1 MTARRIG
8 LIHVS
13 QETNDFNPRPT
24 TLTDYEAFGLY
35 EGAEV
40 IARAGATGQVAGH
53 LRAVAESGLAVETV
67 PIIRAHAVAGGRI
80 DRASHAFF
88 LDRIRS
94 GLAGAGRLDG
104 LALYLHG
111 ACAADGE
118 DDVEGVQAALCR
130 EILGPSV
137 PIMLGLDH
145 HANVTRR
152 MVASVDAIVGH
163 RTQPHDQFDTG
174 LIGTRLLLRI
184 LSEGLRPR
192 MAMRKIPLVTHQEQF
207 LTAHGPMKTW
217 FDRARA
223 MEADPRVLQAV
234 PFPMQPWLDVDEG
247 GWTAVVV
254 TNDDQALSERLAD
267 ELADLAWSLR
277 DDFLVREAVPVDEA
291 VRMADAEPAGLV
303 VLSDTG
309 DTVFGGAAGDSNV
322 ILEAMLR
329 LGVRG
334 PALVPMIA
342 PGVVARLFAAGEGA
356 TVTLPV
362 GGETATAF
370 FTPIEVSGRVRRLA
384 HGRVAVSGYQDAE
397 IDMGRTAVFEIGPV
411 TLLVS
416 ELRGVAG
423 NLPDVYRAFGIE
435 PAEARMVVLK
445 TASNFQYFAPISRRV
460 IRADTRGPGQSD
472 VFTLPW
478 KRLPRPIYPLERM
491 SRRDEP
497 RTPPGVRGAA

>member
-1 MTARRIG
+1 MTTLRIG

-13 QETNDFNPRPT
+13 QETNDFNPRLT
-24 TLTDYEAFGLY
+24 TLADYEAFGLY
-35 EGAEV
+35 EGADV
-40 IARAGATGQVAGH
+40 IAKAGATGQVAGH

-94 GLAGAGRLDG
+94 GLAAAGTLDG

-111 ACAADGE
+111 ACAAEGE

-130 EILGPSV
+130 EVLGPSV

-145 HANVTRR
+145 HANVTKR

-184 LSEGLRPR
+184 ISERLRPR

-207 LTAHGPMKTW
+207 LTAHGPMKAW

-254 TNDDQALSERLAD
+254 TNDDQGLAERLAD

-277 DDFLVREAVPVDEA
+277 DAFLVREAIPVDEA
-291 VRMADAEPAGLV
+291 VRMADAEPAGVV

-329 LGVRG
+329 LGIRG

-342 PGVVARLFAAGEGA
+342 PGVVARLFEAGEGA

-370 FTPIEVSGRVRRLA
+370 FTPLEVTGRVRRLA

-411 TLLVS
+411 SLLVS

-435 PAEARMVVLK
+435 PAEAKMAVLK
-445 TASNFQYFAPISRRV
+445 TASNFQYFAPIASRV

-478 KRLPRPIYPLERM
+478 KRLPRPIYPLEPM

-497 RTPPGVRGAA
+497 RTPPGLRGAA